1 MCCALIVHRGSF
13 LDRLFYRKVVNPH
26 KNENLIQED
35 SIFLQFE
42 SSNQLSCLQYQIEVE
57 RNRITTIV
65 SFRKELEVDQ
75 ITQLINKYVNMSI
88 SMTPWL
94 DVFAPGAIMIRP
106 TGNPIGQKL
115 WEEMQA
121 SEDVGALSSE
131 LLNIDKIDVFEGTSV
146 STGMA
151 CVIFTDHSKF
161 TYKGTPN
168 GDVAVHIIV
177 AKKSDDQWKIV
188 HTQRSTGRKPD
199 EPKPD
204 FSNL

>member
-1 MCCALIVHRGSF
+1 MSF
-13 LDRLFYRKVVNPH
+13 K
-26 KNENLIQED
+26 
-35 SIFLQFE
+35 
-42 SSNQLSCLQYQIEVE
+42 
-57 RNRITTIV
+57 
-65 SFRKELEVDQ
+65 KELEVEQ

-88 SMTPWL
+88 AKTLYL
-94 DVFAPGAIMIRP
+94 DIYAPGAILIRP
-106 TGNPIGQKL
+106 TGNPIGQKT

-121 SEDVGALSSE
+121 SKDVVPGSSE

-151 CVIFTDHSKF
+151 YAIFTDHSKF

-168 GDVAVHIIV
+168 DDVAVHTIV
-177 AKKSDDQWKIV
+177 AKKSGDQWKIV
-188 HTQRSTGRKPD
+188 HAQRSTGRKPD